1 MRSIPRFPAFFAVVF
16 MACITASSF
25 GQTPD
30 DGAAATIQSGA
41 PGYLRVMPQ
50 SVDLAQPSAS
60 INSNMV
66 LTFPANAASSSEV
79 FLADS
84 NANSTAG
91 SGAGANSP
99 AQNTAGRDGRD
110 GGDEDGRRADRPTI
124 DGMDSVATFS
134 GAFINEAGPSLGR
147 FFSFTMM
154 GNHPLAGGTTVIPA
168 KITTV
173 SLQLLNPDGSL
184 NANVPFTFRDLVEDS
199 PNFEESNYRSGR
211 NIQYGDA
218 IHRAQF
224 FHSMGEDWHTVLSP
238 RFVNNVTFTIPRFVN
253 VQFADGSVRP
263 VQAYRLGTLP
273 DGTHFVL
280 LLDLLFNALFSNQVV
295 NDINA
300 GNFTTNA
307 LNNVLLP
314 NTFLFSI
321 NNQGQ
326 QSGCCVLG
334 FHTFF
339 RIANAVPQPRWI
351 TQFASWISPGIF
363 GGGFQDV
370 TALSHETAEAI
381 ADPFVNNTTA
391 SWQFPGVPANAKVCQ
406 SNLEEGDP
414 IEVLSNATVPIKLRE
429 RREVFTYHPQNIP
442 LLQWFEMGPSSNAID
457 GAFSFPDETALP
469 HSALP
474 CPQ

>member
-1 MRSIPRFPAFFAVVF
+1 MRSIPRFTSLFLVMLFV
-16 MACITASSF
+16 ACITASSF

-30 DGAAATIQSGA
+30 DGAAAIIQSGG

-50 SVDLAQPSAS
+50 SVDPSQPPAS
-60 INSNMV
+60 IDSSMV

-79 FLADS
+79 FLTDTSAS
-84 NANSTAG
+84 GTAG
-91 SGAGANSP
+91 NGGSANSP
-99 AQNTAGRDGRD
+99 AQNRAGRDGWD
-110 GGDEDGRRADRPTI
+110 DEGRRANRPTI
-124 DGMDSVATFS
+124 DGLDSTATFS
-134 GAFINEAGPSLGR
+134 GAFINQAGPSLGR
-147 FFSFTMM
+147 LFNFTMM
-154 GNHPLAGGTTVIPA
+154 GNDPRLGGTTVIPA
-168 KITTV
+168 KMTTV
-173 SLQLLNPDGSL
+173 SLRLLNPDGSL
-184 NANVPFTFRDLVEDS
+184 NLNVPFTFSDLVEDS
-199 PNFEESNYRSGR
+199 PNFEETNYRSGR

-224 FHSMGEDWHTVLSP
+224 FHIMGEDWHTVLHP

-253 VQFADGSVRP
+253 VQFADGSVKP
-263 VQAYRLGTLP
+263 VQAYRVGTAP

-280 LLDLLFNALFSNQVV
+280 MLDLLFSFLFNNQVV
-295 NDINA
+295 SDINA

-307 LNNVLLP
+307 LNNLLLP

-326 QSGCCVLG
+326 PAGCCVIG

-339 RIANAVPQPRWI
+339 RVLNAVPQPRWI
-351 TQFASWISPGIF
+351 TQYASWISPGIF
-363 GGGFQDV
+363 GSGFQDV

-391 SWQFPGVPANAKVCQ
+391 SWQFPGVPANAKICQ
-406 SNLEEGDP
+406 NNLEEGDP
-414 IEVLSNATVPIKLRE
+414 IEVLPTVSVPIKLRE

-442 LLQWFEMGPSSNAID
+442 LLQWFEMGAKSNAID